1 MKGSDKRY
9 KEKIFCN
16 ELKNERERNMKKV
29 IIFLIV
35 VALAV
40 SMTLMGAA
48 CKAAT
53 TTTTAAETTA
63 AATTAAATTA
73 AATTAAETT
82 AAKQRTIGVSLILAS
97 IPHCQAIAQAVKDVA
112 EAKGDKVIVLDE
124 EVKVEKE
131 ITNIEDFIAQK
142 VDGIVLDAISF
153 DATEAA
159 LKAAKEANIP
169 VAAIDNMV
177 KNQDLVISNN
187 TSDNYMAGVLCAEDM
202 AKKTQ
207 TGSVV
212 ILTNSTADACIQ
224 RVNGFKE
231 TLAKKAPGIKIE
243 LEAETKADIAA
254 ITTQVED
261 LLQRFPKLTG
271 FFGCSD
277 REGVGAS
284 AAFVSA
290 GIDPKMVY
298 SVDGNPDMIKLII
311 DGKAGG
317 TVAQDPYTMGK
328 MAIENLYLYFD
339 GVALTAEQ
347 KSSKVPVVWIGPEN
361 AKDFDTE

>member
-1 MKGSDKRY
+1 
-9 KEKIFCN
+9 
-16 ELKNERERNMKKV
+16 MKKT
-29 IIFLIV
+29 IIILV
-35 VALAV
+35 VAVLTL
-40 SMTLMGAA
+40 SMILLGTGCKTAA
-48 CKAAT
+48 ETTAAET
-53 TTTTAAETTA
+53 TIAETTAAETTA
-63 AATTAAATTA
+63 AE
-73 AATTAAETT
+73 TTAAETI
-82 AAKQRTIGVSLILAS
+82 AAKQRTIGVSLILAP
-97 IPHCQAIAQAVKDVA
+97 IPHCQAIVQAVKDVA
-112 EAKGDKVIVLDE
+112 EAKGDKVVVMDAD
-124 EVKVEKE
+124 VKIEKE
-131 ITNIEDFIAQK
+131 IQNIEDLVAQQ

-159 LKAAKEANIP
+159 LKAAFDAGIP

-202 AKKTQ
+202 IKKTQ

-212 ILTNSTADACIQ
+212 ILTNSAADACIQ

-231 TLAKKAPGIKIE
+231 TLAAKAPGIKIE

-261 LLQRFPKLTG
+261 LLQRFPNLTG

-284 AAFVSA
+284 AAFISA
-290 GIDPKMVY
+290 GKDPTMVY
-298 SVDGNPDMIKLII
+298 SVDGNPDMIQLII

-328 MAIENLYLYFD
+328 MAITNLYLYFE
-339 GVALTAEQ
+339 GKELTEAQ
-347 KSSKVPVVWIGPEN
+347 KTAKVPVVWIGPDN
-361 AKDFDTE
+361 AKDFVTE